1 MCFYSIVATTTVPVT
16 ETMESSSA
24 FVAELGKVAI
34 VLIIRRN
41 ITFVSFEVYPSVKG
55 MNC

>member
-1 MCFYSIVATTTVPVT
+1 MCLYSILATTTVPVT
-16 ETMESSSA
+16 ETMESSSP
-24 FVAELGKVAI
+24 FTTEIGKVAI

-41 ITFVSFEVYPSVKG
+41 TTFFCFEVYKSVKG